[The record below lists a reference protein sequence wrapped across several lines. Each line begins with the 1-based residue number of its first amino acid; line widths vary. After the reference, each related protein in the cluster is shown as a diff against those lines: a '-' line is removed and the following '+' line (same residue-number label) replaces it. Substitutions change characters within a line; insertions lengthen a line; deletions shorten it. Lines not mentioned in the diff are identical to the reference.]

1 MEKKA
6 LQNVSKNKI
15 NRTMEASKTKKC
27 PYCAEEI
34 NIDAIKCKY
43 CKELLTTDES
53 IEELSDTS
61 SSELTDKNNT
71 SNEINWLTRVVF
83 PCLTMVVGWLILHF
97 GGWQFIIGKK
107 ISVLNQIFLTGNLTL
122 KEQSFMILNP
132 GILFRFNRK
141 YYGIIADGHFF
152 DAPFIQWVMLVVGI
166 GIFFRGLF
174 KLITG
179 ESYDD

>member
-1 MEKKA
+1 ME
-6 LQNVSKNKI
+6 
-15 NRTMEASKTKKC
+15 ESKTKKC
-27 PYCAEEI
+27 PFCAEKI

-43 CKELLTTDES
+43 CKELLEPDEN
-53 IEELSDTS
+53 IENHSLTNSNDTVD
-61 SSELTDKNNT
+61 ENVQI
-71 SNEINWLTRVVF
+71 NEINWLTRVVF
-83 PCLTMVVGWLILHF
+83 PCLTMVIGWLILFF
-97 GGWQFIIGKK
+97 GGWQFMIGKK

-132 GILFRFNRK
+132 GVLFRFNRK

-152 DAPFIQWVMLVVGI
+152 DAPFVQWFMLAVGI